1 MEKNIN
7 NFFHLNQQNRLI
19 IEKLLL
25 NKWSH
30 RRIAKKLG
38 VSIQQLVEKLKEIL
52 IIISIILL
60 NSQFTKILIDKKLNF
75 TNDLMIWK
83 NIKNLIFCLK
93 KI

>member
-30 RRIAKKLG
+30 RRITKKLG
-38 VSIQQLVEKLKEIL
+38 VSNS
-52 IIISIILL
+52 IISREIKR
-60 NSQFTKILIDKKLNF
+60 NSDSNF
-75 TNDLMIWK
+75 KYSAKFAI
-83 NIKNLIFCLK
+83 
-93 KI
+93 